1 MTETINL
8 LVLLKIVSRFSL
20 GIKDVAMV
28 KFRSFEL
35 LLGNGVD
42 HVVTMPASTGVF
54 INAIIYST
62 SRTAR

>member
-20 GIKDVAMV
+20 EIKDVAMV

-42 HVVTMPASTGVF
+42 HVVMMPASTGAC

-62 SRTAR
+62 SRAAR